1 MRKSASET
9 ALIRP
14 QDTEGNPVLAPIRIL
29 RSARLR
35 STALKVKQHICQ
47 LVSKCSVNLS
57 IFQMESGETGQP
69 GALVLI
75 RVAMKALTVVRDN
88 AYTSSTMLED
98 LHV

>member
-1 MRKSASET
+1 
-9 ALIRP
+9 
-14 QDTEGNPVLAPIRIL
+14 
-29 RSARLR
+29 
-35 STALKVKQHICQ
+35 
-47 LVSKCSVNLS
+47 
-57 IFQMESGETGQP
+57 MESGETGQP